1 MNYERDIGMSWKV
14 ALIIVLLVLVGCTP
28 AQTIV
33 ITATPQVVNTPRPAR
48 MAEVDIH
55 SSTPSYYASNLPT
68 RTPIPTIP
76 PLPTPN
82 EAGIAIYDPPIAI
95 DDFMLTNQDGEMVHL
110 YDFAGKYVL
119 LAFGYT
125 HCPDICPLTLAHY
138 KRIKTLLR
146 NDAQNIAFV
155 FITVDIARDTPERM
169 KAYISMFD
177 ETFIGLTAED
187 DLILRDVTAQYRATY
202 EVQNRAGLLKEYPVI
217 HSAGMYL
224 MNPQGEWA
232 RFYAYGTSPNIIARD
247 LAGVIGG

>member
-1 MNYERDIGMSWKV
+1 MLRQLACI
-14 ALIIVLLVLVGCTP
+14 LILLFLVGCTP
-28 AQTIV
+28 PAKTIV

-55 SSTPSYYASNLPT
+55 SSTPSYYGGNLPT

-95 DDFMLTNQDGEMVHL
+95 DDFMMTDQDGEMVHL

-138 KRIKTLLR
+138 KRIKMLLR
-146 NDAQNIAFV
+146 EQAENIAFV

-177 ETFIGLTAED
+177 DTFIGLTAED
-187 DLILRDVTAQYRATY
+187 ELILRDVTAQYRATY
-202 EVQNRAGLLKEYPVI
+202 QIENRGGLLKDYAVI
-217 HSAGMYL
+217 HSAGVYL

-247 LAGVIGG
+247 LAGLVNSG